1 MIEPLLQTKLFIPPL
16 QPNLVPRPR
25 LIEQLDQAVNQNCR
39 LILVSAAAGFGKS
52 TILNEWVHSLDMV
65 EGNSASF
72 SWVSLDS
79 SDNDQV
85 RFLAYF
91 IGALQGLEEGLG
103 KGALGL
109 LQSPEPPVTEMIL
122 TALINEITEALSG
135 DPEERPFV
143 LILDDYH
150 RIDAQSVHETL
161 IFLLDHLPPR
171 MHLVIASRTDPPLA
185 LPRLRVRGE
194 LVELR
199 EADLRFNFEETAA
212 LFERAL
218 GLPLQAEDITALDA
232 RTEGWIAGLQVAVLS
247 MKGLEDVSSFVRT
260 FTGSHRYVMDYLV
273 DEVLNRQPEAIQN
286 FLLDTAVL
294 DQMTGRLCEAVTGQ
308 PGGQETL
315 ERLDKDNLFIIP
327 LDDERRWYRYHHL
340 FTDLLRSRL
349 DQTAPDRAPDLYR
362 RASEWYE
369 LNGFI
374 EEATKH
380 ALAAAE
386 YDRAAMLIE
395 KLGEDLWERGEP
407 TSLLGWLEALPDE
420 YVVARPGLCNF
431 HAWTLH
437 MNGQNQEADSRLQAA
452 ERVLHSSGDPSHVSA
467 QAERARET
475 ELEIRDQLGRAAAIR
490 ASMASRRGDIPAII
504 HFSNLALDYLPESSL
519 MWRTITT
526 IALGFAQ
533 DLSGDQVAANQTFSE
548 AVRLSQISGNIYLI
562 MSTSLHL
569 GNILSLQGQ
578 LKEMNELCQDLMR
591 VAAKRGVLHTEMA
604 GCLYDELGLIS
615 SEWNELEQ
623 AMVYLSKGSELSR
636 QGYDIGVLGYSYL
649 TTMRALYAL
658 GDSSGAQEIIQEMEL
673 MEQESDVPS
682 WFTSPKEAWKARFH
696 LLDGDIDAAS
706 RWAVERGL
714 KATDDPTYMC
724 EEEYLTLAKILIAQG
739 RTRETL
745 GLLEKMR
752 NLAEEGGRNGTV
764 MPVLLL
770 EALAYRS
777 QGDTDQAMMAL
788 ERALSLA
795 EPAGAIRVFLDEGEP
810 MADLMRAFSRWPGR
824 GESASRPAASREF
837 LNALLDGFSTEQ
849 YGAVTSETKDLIAKD
864 GDLIEPLSD
873 RELEVLRLLATGLSY
888 REIAEELYVSINTI
902 KAHAK
907 NIYSKLGV
915 HGRVQAMHRATEL
928 NLLYI
933 NPILEAPP

>member
-1 MIEPLLQTKLFIPPL
+1 MNAPLLQTKLFIPTLKPD
-16 QPNLVPRPR
+16 LVPRLR
-25 LIEQLDQAVNQNCR
+25 LVERLDQAVKQNCR

-52 TILNEWVHSLDMV
+52 TILNEWVHGQNIV
-65 EGNSASF
+65 EGNSVRF
-72 SWVSLDS
+72 SWVSLDG
-79 SDNDQV
+79 SDNDLV

-91 IGALQGLEEGLG
+91 IGALQRLEDGLG

-122 TALINEITEALSG
+122 TSLINEITEALSG

-150 RIDAQSVHETL
+150 RIEAQSVHETL

-199 EADLRFNFEETAA
+199 EADLRFNSEETAA
-212 LFERAL
+212 LFERTL
-218 GLPLQAEDITALDA
+218 GLPLQAEDISALDA
-232 RTEGWIAGLQVAVLS
+232 RTEGWIAGLQVAALS
-247 MKGLEDVSSFVRT
+247 MKGQEDVASFVRS

-273 DEVLNRQPEAIQN
+273 DEVLDRQPEAIQT
-286 FLLDTAVL
+286 FLLNSSIL

-349 DQTAPDRAPDLYR
+349 DQTAPDRAPELYG

-380 ALAAAE
+380 ALSAAE
-386 YDRAAMLIE
+386 YDRAAQLIE
-395 KLGEDLWERGEP
+395 KLGEELWERGEP
-407 TSLLGWLEALPDE
+407 TTLLGWLKELPDE
-420 YVVARPGLCNF
+420 HLLARPGLCNF

-437 MNGQNQEADSRLQAA
+437 MNGQNQEAESRLQTA
-452 ERVLHSSGDPSHVSA
+452 EQVLHSTLDPSPLGVRAELSREA
-467 QAERARET
+467 Q
-475 ELEIRDQLGRAAAIR
+475 LEVMDQLGRVAAIR
-490 ASMASRRGDIPAII
+490 ASMASRRGDILAII

-548 AVRLSQISGNIYLI
+548 AVRLSKISGNIYLI
-562 MSTSLHL
+562 LSTSLHL
-569 GNILSLQGQ
+569 GNILSGQGQ
-578 LKEMNELCQDLMR
+578 LKEMNELCHDLMR
-591 VAAKRGVLHTEMA
+591 VASKRGVLHTEMA
-604 GCLYDELGLIS
+604 GCLFDELGLIS
-615 SEWNELEQ
+615 SEWNELDQ

-649 TTMRALYAL
+649 TTLRALYAL
-658 GDSSGAQEIIQEMEL
+658 GDISGAQEIIQEMEL

-682 WFTSPKEAWKARFH
+682 WFNSPKEAWKARFQ

-706 RWAVERGL
+706 RWVVERGL
-714 KATDDPTYMC
+714 KATDDPTYMR
-724 EEEYLTLAKILIAQG
+724 EEEYLTLAKILIAQD
-739 RTRETL
+739 RTKEAL
-745 GLLEKMR
+745 WLLEKMD
-752 NLAEEGGRNGTV
+752 NLAEEGGRYATV
-764 MPVLLL
+764 ISVSLL
-770 EALAYRS
+770 EALAHQS
-777 QGDTDQAMMAL
+777 HGDSDQAMVAL
-788 ERALSLA
+788 ERALILA
-795 EPAGAIRVFLDEGEP
+795 EPAGAIRVFLNEGDT
-810 MADLMRAFSRWPGR
+810 MAELLRAFSRWSGL
-824 GESASRPAASREF
+824 GENASRPAINRDF
-837 LNALLDGFSTEQ
+837 LDTLLEGFHAEQ
-849 YGAVTSETKDLIAKD
+849 LSVEISETEDRFAKD
-864 GDLIEPLSD
+864 GDLLEPLSD
-873 RELEVLRLLATGLSY
+873 RECEVLRLLAAGLSY
-888 REIAEELYVSINTI
+888 RETAEELFVSINTI

-928 NLLYI
+928 NLL
-933 NPILEAPP
+933 